1 VAATPAPY
9 EEQEE
14 ENTELLYGVEDA
26 VGRGDKFMK
35 NVKRGMDLFG
45 ERNGPSIIMEFD
57 VYKNNYIDVIKRGGK
72 IRFITEV
79 TKENLHYCKEL
90 KKIVT
95 EMRHMEGLVGGIAV
109 SESEYMSTTT
119 LKEKQLL
126 TQVFYSNAKEVVRQ
140 GQHIFDTF
148 WNKAIPVE
156 ERFREIEEGIKP
168 SFIETIRDASKVQN
182 IVFDLVKSSKEQ
194 ILIIFS
200 TANAFFRQERV
211 GAFVSLNEA
220 AKQGVIIKIL
230 VPYDERIQELIK
242 SPTEINYNIDNRN
255 TMKDRINIRFL
266 EPKLQTRIS
275 ILVVD
280 KEFSLTVELKDDTQS
295 SSLNAIGLSSYSN
308 SKSTVLSYVSIFET
322 LWKQAEMYEQLKD
335 HDRMQKEFIN
345 IAAHELRTPIQ
356 PIIGLSDLV
365 RYKKGDIEQY
375 VGLIDVILRNAKR
388 LQRLTEDILDVSRI
402 ENRSLRLNKERFSLR
417 DMIEHATAEYKG
429 IKIRDKRGIDVR
441 LNISA
446 CNNDNILV
454 YADRERIARVID
466 NLLINATKFT
476 KEGAI
481 TVTITTAE
489 DTDRSDKRG
498 ETAITNAVVSIMDSG
513 EGIDPQIYP
522 RLFTKFATTS
532 HIGTGLGLF
541 ISKNIIEAHGG
552 KIWAQNNSS
561 GKGAIFSFSLPSTI
575 T

>member
-1 VAATPAPY
+1 
-9 EEQEE
+9 
-14 ENTELLYGVEDA
+14 
-26 VGRGDKFMK
+26 
-35 NVKRGMDLFG
+35 MDLFG
-45 ERNGPSIIMEFD
+45 EKNGPSIVMEFD
-57 VYKNNYIDVIKRGGK
+57 VYRNNYIDVIKRGGK

-79 TKENLHYCKEL
+79 TNENLHYCKEL

-95 EMRHMEGLVGGIAV
+95 EMRHLDGLVGGIAV

-119 LKEKQLL
+119 LREKQLL
-126 TQVFYSNAKEVVRQ
+126 TQVFYSNAKEIVRH
-140 GQHIFDTF
+140 GQYIFDTF

-168 SFIETIRDASKVQN
+168 SFIETIRDASEVQN
-182 IVFDLVKSSKEQ
+182 ISFDLIGSAREQ

-200 TANAFFRQERV
+200 TANALFRQERV
-211 GAFVSLNEA
+211 GALTSLNEA
-220 AKQGVIIKIL
+220 AKRGVIIKIL

-242 SPTEINYNIDNRN
+242 APTEINYNTDNRN
-255 TMKDRINIRFL
+255 TMKDIINIRFL

-280 KEFSLTVELKDDTQS
+280 REFSLTAELKDDTQS

-308 SKSTVLSYVSIFET
+308 SKATVLSYASIFET

-356 PIIGLSDLV
+356 PIIGLSDLI

-375 VGLIDVILRNAKR
+375 AGLIDVILRNAKR
-388 LQRLTEDILDVSRI
+388 LQRLTEDILDVSRR
-402 ENRSLRLNKERFSLR
+402 ENRSLRLSKEKFSLR
-417 DMIEHATAEYKG
+417 DMIEYATAEYKG
-429 IKIRDKRGIDVR
+429 IKIRDKRDVDVR
-441 LNISA
+441 LNITA
-446 CNNDNILV
+446 RNDDNILV

-481 TVTITTAE
+481 TVTITT
-489 DTDRSDKRG
+489 TDGTNRSDKRG
-498 ETAITNAVVSIMDSG
+498 KTAITNAVVSIMDTG

-552 KIWAQNNSS
+552 KIWAQNNST
-561 GKGAIFSFSLPSTI
+561 GKGATFSFSLPSTI

>member
-1 VAATPAPY
+1 LTATPSRY
-9 EEQEE
+9 EEEE
-14 ENTELLYGVEDA
+14 KTELLYGVENA

-35 NVKRGMDLFG
+35 NVKVGMDLFG
-45 ERNGPSIIMEFD
+45 EKNGPSIIMEFD
-57 VYKNNYIDVIKRGGK
+57 VYRINYIDVIKRGGK

-95 EMRHMEGLVGGIAV
+95 EMRHLEGLVGGIAV

-119 LKEKQLL
+119 LEAKQLL

-140 GQHIFDTF
+140 GQYIFDTF

-168 SFIETIRDASKVQN
+168 GFIETIREAYKAQN
-182 IVFDLVKSSKEQ
+182 IAFDLVGSSKEE

-200 TANAFFRQERV
+200 TSSAFFRQERA
-211 GAFVSLNEA
+211 GSLALLSEA
-220 AKQGVIIKIL
+220 ANRGVMIKIL
-230 VPYDERIQELIK
+230 VPYDERIQEIVN
-242 SPTEINYNIDNRN
+242 SSTEENNN
-255 TMKDRINIRFL
+255 TNNHNSMRDRINVRFL
-266 EPKLQTRIS
+266 EPQLHTRIS
-275 ILVVD
+275 ILIVD
-280 KEFSLTVELKDDTQS
+280 RQFSLTVELKDDTKNT
-295 SSLNAIGLSSYSN
+295 SLHAIGLSSYSN

-356 PIIGLSDLV
+356 PIIGLSDFI
-365 RYKKGDIEQY
+365 RDKKGDIQQY

-388 LQRLTEDILDVSRI
+388 LKRLTEDILDVSRI
-402 ENRSLRLNKERFSLR
+402 ENRSLQLNKERFSLR
-417 DMIEHATAEYKG
+417 DMIEHMTAEYAGGKNRA
-429 IKIRDKRGIDVR
+429 ILDTNVR
-441 LNISA
+441 FNIEAS
-446 CNNDNILV
+446 NNDNILV
-454 YADRERIARVID
+454 NADKERIARVLD

-476 KEGAI
+476 KEGSI
-481 TVTITTAE
+481 TIKITMG
-489 DTDRSDKRG
+489 RKGSSDKR
-498 ETAITNAVVSIMDSG
+498 EAAVTNAVVSITDTG
-513 EGIDPQIYP
+513 EGIDPRIYP
-522 RLFTKFATTS
+522 RLFTKFATAS

-552 KIWAQNNSS
+552 KIWAQNNLK
-561 GKGAIFSFSLPSTI
+561 GKGATFSFSLPSITI
-575 T
+575 

>member
-1 VAATPAPY
+1 MAAAPAPY

-14 ENTELLYGVEDA
+14 EKTELLYGVEDA
-26 VGRGDKFMK
+26 VGRGDRFMK

-45 ERNGPSIIMEFD
+45 EKNGPSIIMEFD
-57 VYKNNYIDVIKRGGK
+57 VYRNNYIDVIKRGGK

-79 TKENLHYCKEL
+79 TNENLHYCKEL

-95 EMRHMEGLVGGIAV
+95 EMRHLDGLVGGIAV

-119 LKEKQLL
+119 LREKQLL
-126 TQVFYSNAKEVVRQ
+126 TQVFYSNAKEIVRH
-140 GQHIFDTF
+140 GQYIFDTF

-168 SFIETIRDASKVQN
+168 SFIETIRDASEVQN
-182 IVFDLVKSSKEQ
+182 IAFDLVGSAREQ

-200 TANAFFRQERV
+200 TANAFFRQEHV
-211 GAFVSLNEA
+211 GALTSLNEA
-220 AKQGVIIKIL
+220 AKRGVIIKIL

-242 SPTEINYNIDNRN
+242 SPTEINYNTDNRN
-255 TMKDRINIRFL
+255 TMKDIINIRFL

-280 KEFSLTVELKDDTQS
+280 REFSLTAELKDDAQS

-308 SKSTVLSYVSIFET
+308 SKATVLSYASIFET

-345 IAAHELRTPIQ
+345 IAAHELRNPIQ
-356 PIIGLSDLV
+356 PIIGLSDLI

-375 VGLIDVILRNAKR
+375 AGLIDVILRNAKR

-402 ENRSLRLNKERFSLR
+402 ENRSLRLSKEKFSLR

-429 IKIRDKRGIDVR
+429 IKIRDKRDIDVR

-446 CNNDNILV
+446 SNDDNILV

-466 NLLINATKFT
+466 NLLINAIKFT

-481 TVTITTAE
+481 TVTITTTE
-489 DTDRSDKRG
+489 GTDRSDKRG
-498 ETAITNAVVSIMDSG
+498 KTAITNAVVSIMDSG

-532 HIGTGLGLF
+532 HVGTGLGLF

-552 KIWAQNNSS
+552 KIWAQNNSN
-561 GKGAIFSFSLPSTI
+561 GRGATFSFSLPSTI